1 MKHKLLLYG
10 LSAVVAGV
18 LVWACRHERFGADGP
33 DAVEPTLTVGEAQDF
48 FEWQYAQSLPTMTR
62 ASGDRPVGMLPGDF
76 TPLWNKARIG
86 ANREMDGADVP
97 IDPHFI
103 FTAVFRRVN
112 EKGDTVRRTVDITQK
127 LVVKK
132 WRDTSDCKAFCY
144 IASIVPT
151 PEHYARYKDIAREF
165 RYAGSKGEFSGFVV
179 YQTLDGVPV
188 AISDYRNGRVVRHD
202 YFPRVTRENADSV
215 MTVMDEVMEGVS
227 FRGGTP
233 MAYQL
238 NPDDDIFDMGIIA
251 EEVTVTASRPSR
263 PWIITVTFNP
273 RPTGLPVNNPNPIEY
288 SSPIIIQSPS
298 GGGNKNTSTNRGKP
312 TKIDPKCNDNDV
324 SVKKASTQLF
334 SLLSGCS
341 KNANINN
348 CIAFSDF
355 EAMVKKRPEVE
366 HSTVL
371 QGYTDGT
378 GILLT
383 SIQSAASS
391 QANVNITW
399 GANSIA
405 MVHSHPTAHLSQPSA
420 RDIMV
425 LAESLQTAD
434 RMQASFV
441 FVGNDVYCLQI
452 TNPDKALAFY
462 QNNSLKG
469 NEFDED
475 CSAGELWQK
484 ACERMGSI
492 QGVSN
497 NERSCAALAYV
508 LDRGDAG
515 IVLSKKSEGDSQFSA
530 YGVSANQKG
539 EYFPTLCK

>member
-132 WRDTSDCKAFCY
+132 WRDTSDYKAFCY

-151 PEHYARYKDIAREF
+151 PEYYARHKDIAREF
-165 RYAGSKGEFSGFVV
+165 RYAGSKGLFSGFVV

-188 AISDYRNGRVVRHD
+188 AISDYRDGRVVRHD

-215 MTVMDEVMEGVS
+215 MTVMDEVMEDVS
-227 FRGGTP
+227 FQAGTP
-233 MAYQL
+233 TAYLL
-238 NPDDDIFDMGIIA
+238 NAEDILDWGIVS
-251 EEVTVTASRPSR
+251 EDVTVTAPHTSR

-273 RPTGLPVNNPNPIEY
+273 RPTGLPTGNPNPIEY
-288 SSPIIIQSPS
+288 TSPIIIRPS
-298 GGGNKNTSTNRGKP
+298 GSGNHNTSTNRGNP
-312 TKIDPKCNDNDV
+312 TKIDIKCNDNDV
-324 SVKKASTQLF
+324 SAKKASTQLF
-334 SLLSGCS
+334 TLLSGCS

-355 EAMVKKRPEVE
+355 EAMMKKRPDVE

-371 QGYTDGT
+371 QGYTTG
-378 GILLT
+378 GILLQP
-383 SIQSAASS
+383 IQSANTPDEDVIISS
-391 QANVNITW
+391 SEYT
-399 GANSIA
+399 IA
-405 MVHSHPTAHLSQPSA
+405 MVHSHPTAHMTQPSA

-425 LAESLQTAD
+425 LAESLQD
-434 RMQASFV
+434 SKQMQASFV
-441 FVGNDVYCLQI
+441 FVGKEVYCLQI
-452 TNPDKALAFY
+452 TDPDKALAFY
-462 QNNSLKG
+462 RNNRLNG

-475 CSAGELWQK
+475 CSAGRLWK
-484 ACERMGSI
+484 DASMRMSSI
-492 QGVSN
+492 QNVSD
-497 NERSCAALAYV
+497 NERSCAALACV

-515 IVLSKKSEGDSQFSA
+515 IILSKKGAGASQFEA
-530 YGVSANQKG
+530 YGVSTNQKG
-539 EYFPTLCK
+539 EYFPTICK